1 MNKVILLPL
10 FTFFLFIGLSVN
22 AQESNEIQ
30 CTMTVDEILRSQP
43 FDIDEP
49 ISEDAKNISI
59 LLLSELD
66 IIYNDLSNNNAENI
80 HEHIHLIHTAI
91 VSAKEIGMNYS
102 MFEKDLEFI
111 DSIK

>member
-1 MNKVILLPL
+1 MNKAILLSL
-10 FTFFLFIGLSVN
+10 FTLFLFIGLSVN

-49 ISEDAKNISI
+49 VSEDAKNIS
-59 LLLSELD
+59 LLLFSELD
-66 IIYNDLSNNNAENI
+66 IIYNGLSNNNSENI
-80 HEHIHLIHTAI
+80 HDHIQLIHTAI
-91 VSAKEIGMNYS
+91 VSAKAIGMNYS

-111 DSIK
+111 DTIN